1 MNVCSGKL
9 LCVDLATGKTETRQ
23 VAEDLLRRYYGGC
36 GLAARLYMD
45 LPAFPAA
52 LEPAAPLYVIP
63 GLVTGTLASSACR
76 VVFCGRS
83 PLTGIWDE
91 STAGGFFGAEL
102 RYAGWDG
109 LILTG
114 RAARPTVLWIEDDK
128 VALLP
133 AESLW
138 GMETLEA
145 AEGVRAL
152 TDRRAQTAVIGP
164 AGEHLTPMASV
175 TLGGEDCRAAG
186 RGGMGAVMGSKNLK
200 AIAVRG
206 HSRPVYAHDAEFKT
220 LVRETNA
227 AMKEAYVGLG
237 KLGTGGGLLN
247 AAKAGDL
254 PVKNWIGGAWME
266 GAQKITGA
274 TMAERG
280 LIAKNYH
287 CHACPVGC
295 TQHLR
300 IPAGPYAGQEGH
312 APEYE
317 TLAGFGA
324 NCLND
329 DLDSIITANERC
341 NRLGLDTI
349 SVSAAIAFALEAA
362 ERGMIGAQQAGGR
375 VLRWGDAATILALVE
390 EIGAGKGF
398 GAFLGSG
405 VRAMAQQLG
414 PAAAAFATHVK
425 GMEMPYHDP
434 RAETSMAANYA
445 SGNRGACHLTS
456 LSYSAMWGF
465 KVPGVYQPDP
475 FERHQDA
482 GKGRMAAEWQ
492 NFMSVVN
499 ALGTCKLVSKTII
512 DPPLAAR
519 WLQLAVGWE
528 DVTPAEVLQTGERIF
543 NLQRLINGRFGV
555 SAKDDVL
562 ADRFTKDAHPD
573 GSSAGVLP
581 NMALIMSDYYEARG
595 WDADGRPTS
604 ERLRRLSLV

>member
-1 MNVCSGKL
+1 VY
-9 LCVDLATGKTETRQ
+9 
-23 VAEDLLRRYYGGC
+23 RRYYGGC

-45 LPAFPAA
+45 LPALPAPT
-52 LEPAAPLYVIP
+52 EPAAPLYIIP

-76 VVFCGRS
+76 IVFCGRS
-83 PLTGIWDE
+83 PLTGIWNE
-91 STAGGFFGAEL
+91 ATAGGFFGAEL
-102 RYAGWDG
+102 RFAGWDG
-109 LILTG
+109 IILTG
-114 RAARPTVLWIEDDK
+114 RAARPSLLWIEDDK
-128 VALLP
+128 AALLP

-138 GMETLEA
+138 GLETLEA
-145 AEGVRAL
+145 AEQVRAL

-164 AGEHLTPMASV
+164 AGERLLPMANV
-175 TLGGEDCRAAG
+175 MLGGDDCRAAG
-186 RGGMGAVMGSKNLK
+186 RGGMGAVMGSKSLK

-206 HSRPVYAHDAEFKT
+206 HGRPVYAHDADFKA
-220 LVRETNA
+220 LVRESNA
-227 AMKEAYVGLG
+227 KMKEAYVGLG

-254 PVKNWIGGAWME
+254 PVKNWVGGAWME

-280 LIAKNYH
+280 LIAKNFH

-295 TQHLR
+295 TQHLHV
-300 IPAGPYAGQEGH
+300 PSGPYAGREGH

-329 DLDSIITANERC
+329 DLDAIITANERC

-349 SVSAAIAFALEAA
+349 SASGAIAFALEAG
-362 ERGMIGAQQAGGR
+362 ERGMIGPELAGGR
-375 VLRWGDAATILALVE
+375 ELRWGDAATIVALVD
-390 EIGAGKGF
+390 EIGAGQGF
-398 GAFLGSG
+398 GAFLGRG
-405 VRAMAQQLG
+405 VRAMANDLG
-414 PAAAAFATHVK
+414 PAAVAFAPHAK

-434 RAETSMAANYA
+434 RAEISMAANYA
-445 SGNRGACHLTS
+445 SGNRGACHLSS

-465 KVPGVYQPDP
+465 SIPGVYQPDP
-475 FERHQDA
+475 FDRHKNE

-492 NFMSVVN
+492 NFMSAVN
-499 ALGTCKLVSKTII
+499 ALGTCKLVCKTII

-528 DVTPAEVLQTGERIF
+528 DATPAEVLQTGERIF
-543 NLQRLINGRFGV
+543 NLERLINARFGI
-555 SAKDDVL
+555 SAQDDIL
-562 ADRFTKDAHPD
+562 ADRFVKDAHPD

-581 NMALIMSDYYEARG
+581 DMTLIMRDYYATRG
-595 WDADGRPTS
+595 WDARGQPTT
-604 ERLRRLSLV
+604 EKLRQLSLA